1 MTINQCAPGCGLGR
15 PGEGAVA
22 CRSRGK
28 IGNLRWGEGWWDR
41 LHFSTGLSKS
51 NDPPGHN
58 RGKHDNQTK
67 DDGVWAETAGGW
79 CGSFGFMRGFCP
91 FFGRVG
97 FKAQRF

>member
-1 MTINQCAPGCGLGR
+1 M
-15 PGEGAVA
+15 A

-28 IGNLRWGEGWWDR
+28 IGNIRWGEGWWDR

-58 RGKHDNQTK
+58 RGKLTIK
-67 DDGVWAETAGGW
+67 RRTTG
-79 CGSFGFMRGFCP
+79 FGLKRPGDSVAASVLLGDFVH